1 MTLDPRYA
9 NPYRLAPGQL
19 DPQQAHLADSSGP
32 SVEERIHPGPDEM
45 VPAEWAE
52 ERERSALMLG
62 RVILLSVGFLIGFLV
77 GVRL

>member
-1 MTLDPRYA
+1 MTLDPR
-9 NPYRLAPGQL
+9 
-19 DPQQAHLADSSGP
+19 DAHLADSAGP
-32 SVEERIHPGPDEM
+32 SVEERINPGSDEI
-45 VPAEWAE
+45 VPADWAE